1 VKIYWRYTVTAD
13 GTIAVLDVDANV
25 WFSDSSD
32 FYDQMLREVSEE
44 EASITE
50 KTVPPEE
57 E

>member
-1 VKIYWRYTVTAD
+1 VTAD